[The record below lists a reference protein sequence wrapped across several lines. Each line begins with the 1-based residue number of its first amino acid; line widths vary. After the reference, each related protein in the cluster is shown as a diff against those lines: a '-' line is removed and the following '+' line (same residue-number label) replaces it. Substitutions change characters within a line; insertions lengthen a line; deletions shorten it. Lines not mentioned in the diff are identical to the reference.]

1 MMDLTARTLA
11 RWVVF
16 TTVIAVA
23 TACPLHGA
31 QGAIQGQRRAV
42 PVPTETPAQPI
53 EDQDAERTR
62 EELARILARYPPGLG
77 RVLKLDPTLLT
88 SDEYLSSYPVLAGFL
103 SRHPEIARNPGYYFA
118 RVPGPDAGWLPPTAE
133 SLQIGMWNDFFEG
146 IGAFAIFLTVTGT
159 LAWLIKTLIDWRRW
173 NRVFRVQSEVH
184 SKLLDR
190 FTASEDVIKYIQTPA
205 GRRFLESGPVLAETG
220 QRSFSA
226 PISRMLW
233 SVQAGVVL
241 VMLGFGF
248 QYISRRVAL
257 DASQPMF
264 ALGVLALALGLGFVA
279 SAAVAFLLTRRM
291 GLLEPPPVI
300 PSRSDTPVV

>member
-1 MMDLTARTLA
+1 
-11 RWVVF
+11 V
-16 TTVIAVA
+16 
-23 TACPLHGA
+23 PA
-31 QGAIQGQRRAV
+31 QAEAV
-42 PVPTETPAQPI
+42 PPPVD
-53 EDQDAERTR
+53 DQDASETR
-62 EELARILARYPPGLG
+62 EELSMILQRYPPGLG
-77 RVLKLDPTLLT
+77 RVLKLDPSLLT
-88 SDEYLSSYPVLAGFL
+88 SQEYLASYPALAGFL
-103 SRHPEIARNPGYYFA
+103 ARHPEIARNPGYYFA
-118 RVPGPDAGWLPPTAE
+118 HVPEPGGAWLPPTE
-133 SLQIGMWNDFFEG
+133 QSLQIGMWNDFFEG
-146 IGAFAIFLTVTGT
+146 IGAFAIFVTVTGT

-205 GRRFLESGPVLAETG
+205 GQRFLESGPVLAETG

-241 VMLGFGF
+241 VMLGLGF
-248 QYISRRVAL
+248 QYISRRVAV

-279 SAAVAFLLTRRM
+279 SALVAFLLSRRM
-291 GLLEPPPVI
+291 GLLEPPP
-300 PSRSDTPVV
+300 PLPTRSDNPVV

>member
-1 MMDLTARTLA
+1 MMDISAGSLVRS
-11 RWVVF
+11 VV
-16 TTVIAVA
+16 VA
-23 TACPLHGA
+23 TVVALGLSDPLWTVQAAGQA
-31 QGAIQGQRRAV
+31 QRRPIPGQAEAV
-42 PVPTETPAQPI
+42 PPPVD
-53 EDQDAERTR
+53 DQDASETR
-62 EELARILARYPPGLG
+62 EELSRILQRYPSGVG
-77 RVLKLDPTLLT
+77 RVLKLDPSLM
-88 SDEYLSSYPVLAGFL
+88 SSQDYLGSYPALAAFL
-103 SRHPEIARNPGYYFA
+103 ARHPEIARNPGYYFA
-118 RVPGPDAGWLPPTAE
+118 HVPEPGGGWLPPTE
-133 SLQIGMWNDFFEG
+133 QSLQIGMWNDFFEG
-146 IGAFAIFLTVTGT
+146 IGAFAIFITVTGT

-205 GRRFLESGPVLAETG
+205 GQRFLESGPVLVETG

-248 QYISRRVAL
+248 QYISRRVAV

-279 SAAVAFLLTRRM
+279 SAVVAFLLTKRM
-291 GLLEPPPVI
+291 GLLEPPPTLPV
-300 PSRSDTPVV
+300 RSDNPVV